1 MAKIQI
7 GGIIKT
13 SALTLIQVLGLP
25 PATRAVAQLMAALG
39 AEGISANAVVQCRD
53 YAGGYSLALTVAQ
66 ANREQALRVARRV
79 ATALNARAIE
89 ERTPVALVAVYGP
102 HFSDRPAIAGEMFS
116 ALARANVETLMITTS
131 ISTVACVVPAE
142 ELDRAEA
149 VLKEAFL
156 LPP

>member
-7 GGIIKT
+7 GGIIRS

-25 PATRAVAQLMAALG
+25 PTVRAAAQLMAALG
-39 AEGISANAVVQCRD
+39 AEGISASALVQCRD

-66 ANREQALRVARRV
+66 AHREQALRVVRQA
-79 ATALNARAIE
+79 ATALNARAVE
-89 ERTPVALVAVYGP
+89 ERTPVALVAIYGP

-116 ALARANVETLMITTS
+116 ALVGAGIEVLMITTS
-131 ISTVACVVPAE
+131 ISTVAGVIAAE
-142 ELDRAEA
+142 DLERAEA
-149 VLKEAFL
+149 VLKKTFL